1 APSVDNQVSTN
12 SGSTISGLINDH
24 VAIGT
29 AYDSQ
34 TNRFLNVQPIAGRVD
49 ETFGNT
55 EVKFKTGIDM
65 SYDDLL
71 STLNG
76 SVDIDVNFP
85 VVRVSAGASLAKEMA
100 SSTYSSSYTFSA
112 TSTPK

>member
-1 APSVDNQVSTN
+1 MKPLYSTVLLLSMASHYALAKAPSVDNQVSTN

-55 EVKFKTGIDM
+55 
-65 SYDDLL
+65 
-71 STLNG
+71 
-76 SVDIDVNFP
+76 
-85 VVRVSAGASLAKEMA
+85 
-100 SSTYSSSYTFSA
+100 
-112 TSTPK
+112 